1 MIILVY
7 VGFLIFAIA
16 AIVSIAVIGTWIDSI
31 RTQNSIISEDISK
44 LQDEVFHL
52 KLELAKLKSQ
62 TINDNVYSR
71 AA

>member
-7 VGFLIFAIA
+7 VGFLIFAIT

-52 KLELAKLKSQ
+52 KLELAKLKS
-62 TINDNVYSR
+62 
-71 AA
+71 

>member
-7 VGFLIFAIA
+7 VGFLTFAIA
-16 AIVSIAVIGTWIDSI
+16 AIVSIAVIGTWLDSI

-44 LQDEVFHL
+44 LQDEVFHM

-62 TINDNVYSR
+62 TINDDIYSR